1 VQNAQSSLLSR
12 VECASAMGLSGRG
25 LGVSIDVEA
34 SFGAPSRDAPPAS
47 TWDPLGDPPLTAAV
61 RRCDVIGVRKEL
73 AKRGEAPAK
82 GRRIVNV
89 EEPNEVGLKP
99 LHVACSLPDSVDA
112 HIIVQ
117 MLIASHADPDGEAS
131 EAASDVCCFLRTP
144 AAREAACFPVGR
156 R

>member
-1 VQNAQSSLLSR
+1 MQNAQSSLLSR
-12 VECASAMGLSGRG
+12 VERAPAMGLRGRG

-34 SFGAPSRDAPPAS
+34 SFGASRDAPPAS
-47 TWDPLGDPPLTAAV
+47 TWDPVGDPPLTAAV

-144 AAREAACFPVGR
+144 ASREAACFPVGR